1 MDDRDLSYFLI
12 LSACHLLDAING
24 VIKQEGIFTA
34 LKSTKLLLLF
44 KKRKNHINLKK
55 LTEGKPHNKT

>member
-24 VIKQEGIFTA
+24 VIKQEVY
-34 LKSTKLLLLF
+34 LLL
-44 KKRKNHINLKK
+44 KKVLNRCYCLRKGKIILTLKK